1 MAHILNLTLS
11 MVKLK
16 GMEFM
21 FTPMDLTILAS
32 LKMELSMEKE
42 NSFTNLTV

>member
-1 MAHILNLTLS
+1 

-16 GMEFM
+16 DMEFM
-21 FTPMDLTILAS
+21 LTPMDLTILAS

>member
-1 MAHILNLTLS
+1 MEHTLNLTLS

-16 GMEFM
+16 DMEFT
-21 FTPMDLTILAS
+21 FTLMDLTLLAS

-42 NSFTNLTV
+42 NSFTNLMV